1 MKNFIIG
8 VLTTGLL
15 LWFVVIVLVVL
26 AKVLGVIKEF
36 ISGLFSSVYD
46 ADKSAGP
53 SNPSPVQGQS
63 RPRVIRLGTKPDDSP
78 PVVPVR
84 SQPTIPLEL
93 SVEHV
98 HAHGPQSRL
107 EIKVRGGEPDA
118 GNGAITYVISA
129 KTKINGQSFVLGD
142 GRSIK
147 EIPGPF
153 SKPYVLKIPKPPNG
167 RWVILA
173 APLVDEF
180 LPPCGGLVT
189 YEFQCEVFKTGGPS
203 GMGLTSPYGLYL
215 EKAEYSA
222 EVNLPAPGYID
233 EIRWLHV
240 RQGAVRL
247 MASLVRACVVNVDQ
261 KRSVLY
267 AWMNSMVPC
276 ARHGNR
282 RDELKARLLK
292 THSDFDRPMVIDL
305 GVLCE
310 VRDTRDD
317 ELMESMARLMLEVVG
332 KEPGGSEPRKAY
344 SAMRDLFNVY
354 LDGKHITI
362 LWPEP
367 PLQVQAPVVPVVQP
381 KTPFALTLV
390 PYAEQD
396 VVKGVEVFVRG
407 MVTDGPI
414 DTRRLIFWA
423 WDKAQ
428 DEPLLV
434 ACPDIDLVHERAM
447 HQRAWGAGQ
456 YDPDRWQSAGLIRFN
471 ETLPPHGGLRTL
483 VIAGRLTEFDSR
495 AAVKADVTVRSEP
508 ASMLIGSPGY
518 LKMRDN
524 RFQLRRR
531 AVVLAFGLALI
542 SGKMVT
548 FMQEKNLQLFA
559 NHLCGDIK
567 ERDHADTC
575 KGFFRK
581 LLESTTVSEVA
592 HLQRLLKNFA
602 NTAPDDLKIQLYQAF
617 VKVMAARKARTK
629 ESRDML
635 ALAEALL
642 DVKV

>member
-8 VLTTGLL
+8 FFTVAIF
-15 LWFVVIVLVVL
+15 LWCASIALVILI
-26 AKVLGVIKEF
+26 KVFEVIKEF
-36 ISGLFSSVYD
+36 IAGLFRSIFDSGTHPD
-46 ADKSAGP
+46 P
-53 SNPSPVQGQS
+53 TNPSPVQDQS
-63 RPRVIRLGTKPDDSP
+63 RPRVIQLGAKPDASP
-78 PVVPVR
+78 PVAPV
-84 SQPTIPLEL
+84 QTLPIAPLEL

-98 HAHGPQSRL
+98 DVHGPQSRL

-153 SKPYVLKIPKPPNG
+153 SKSYVLRIPKPQKG
-167 RWVILA
+167 RWVMLA

-180 LPPCGGLVT
+180 LPPCGGLLK

-203 GMGLTSPYGLYL
+203 VVGLTSPYGRYL
-215 EKAEYSA
+215 EKAECSA
-222 EVNLPAPGYID
+222 DVNLPSPGYID

-267 AWMNSMVPC
+267 AWMNSMTPL

-292 THSDFDRPMVIDL
+292 THSDFDRPMVLDL

-317 ELMESMARLMLEVVG
+317 ELMEPMARLMLEVVG
-332 KEPGGSEPRKAY
+332 KEPGGSEPRRAY

-367 PLQVQAPVVPVVQP
+367 PLQVQAPVVPILQP
-381 KTPFALTLV
+381 KPPFALMVV
-390 PYAEQD
+390 PYVEQD
-396 VVKGVEVFVRG
+396 VVKGVEVFIKG
-407 MVTDGPI
+407 TVTDRPI

-447 HQRAWGAGQ
+447 HQRAWAAGQ
-456 YDPDRWQSAGLIRFN
+456 YDPDKWQSAGFIWFH

-508 ASMLIGSPGY
+508 TLMKIGSLGY
-518 LKMRDN
+518 LKIRDR
-524 RFQLRRR
+524 RFQLRRQ
-531 AVVLAFGLALI
+531 ALVLAFGLALI

-548 FMQEKNLQLFA
+548 FMQEKNLQIFA

-567 ERDHADTC
+567 ERDHAEAC

-581 LLESTTVSEVA
+581 LLESSTVTDVT
-592 HLQRLLKNFA
+592 HLQRLLGNFA
-602 NTAPDDLKIQLYQAF
+602 ATAPDDLKIQLYQTF
-617 VKVMAARKARTK
+617 VKIMAARKARTK

-642 DVKV
+642 DV

>member
-1 MKNFIIG
+1 MKNLIIG
-8 VLTTGLL
+8 ALTVGLL
-15 LWFVVIVLVVL
+15 LWLAVIVLVFIL
-26 AKVLGVIKEF
+26 KALGVIKDF
-36 ISGLFSSVYD
+36 ISGLFSTISD
-46 ADKSAGP
+46 ADKSVGP
-53 SNPSPVQGQS
+53 SNLSPVHGQT
-63 RPRVIRLGTKPDDSP
+63 RPAVILPGTKPDVAS

-84 SQPTIPLEL
+84 FQPNALFEL
-93 SVEHV
+93 SVEQV
-98 HAHGPQSRL
+98 DLHGPQSRV
-107 EIKVRGGEPDA
+107 EIKVRGGEPDS
-118 GNGAITYVISA
+118 GNGAITYVITA
-129 KTKINGQSFVLGD
+129 KTKMNGQSFVLGD
-142 GRSIK
+142 RRSVK
-147 EIPGPF
+147 EVPGPF
-153 SKPYVLKIPKPPNG
+153 SKSYVLKIPKPPG
-167 RWVILA
+167 SRWVFLA

-180 LPPCGGLVT
+180 LPPCGGAMR
-189 YEFQCEVFKTGGPS
+189 YEFLCEVYKTGGPS
-203 GMGLTSPYGLYL
+203 VAGLTTPYGLYL
-215 EKAEYSA
+215 EKAEFSA
-222 EVNLPAPGYID
+222 ELILRSPGYID

-261 KRSVLY
+261 KRSALY
-267 AWMNSMVPC
+267 AWMNSMTPL

-282 RDELKARLLK
+282 RDELKARLLQ
-292 THSDFDRPMVIDL
+292 THSDSARPMVVDL

-344 SAMRDLFNVY
+344 STMRDLFNVY
-354 LDGKHITI
+354 LDGKHITT

-367 PLQVQAPVVPVVQP
+367 PLQVQAPVVPVIQP
-381 KTPFALTLV
+381 KTAFALSLV

-407 MVTDGPI
+407 MVADDAI

-447 HQRAWGAGQ
+447 HQRTWGAGQ
-456 YDPDRWQSAGLIRFN
+456 YDPDKWQSAGFIRFN

-495 AAVKADVTVRSEP
+495 SAVKADVTIRSEP

-524 RFQLRRR
+524 RFQLRRQ
-531 AVVLAFGLALI
+531 ALVLAFGLALI
-542 SGKMVT
+542 SGKVVT
-548 FMQEKNLQLFA
+548 FMQERNLELFA
-559 NHLCGDIK
+559 NHLCGGIK
-567 ERDHADTC
+567 ERDHAEAC
-575 KGFFRK
+575 RGFFRK
-581 LLESTTVSEVA
+581 LLGSTTVTDVA

-602 NTAPDDLKIQLYQAF
+602 NAAPDDMKVQLYRTF
-617 VKVMAARKARTK
+617 VMVMDARKARTK
-629 ESRDML
+629 DSRDLL